1 LVVCELLKT
10 VSLLKSEKTKDKTKL
25 KKLITTKKN
34 CKNVNDKIFV
44 FNILELLK
52 FLTEKKI
59 KIKLKHKPKIN
70 E

>member
-1 LVVCELLKT
+1 MVWELLNT
-10 VSLLKSEKTKDKTKL
+10 ISLLKSEKIKDKTKL
-25 KKLITTKKN
+25 KKLMTTKKN

-44 FNILELLK
+44 SNNLELLK

-59 KIKLKHKPKIN
+59 KIKLKHNPKIN